1 MAAILPILE
10 GFWMFLVVCATA
22 YVSAAY
28 HGLTVWPAPA
38 TVAVQATTLSLSAV
52 GALYYNG
59 LYDFRFA
66 SAGRA
71 LWGRFFRAVLIS
83 GVFIAAI
90 YAWFPGARVRELPL
104 AAAVVLIAFV
114 PLRTAACRI
123 IQSRPFVE
131 RVLVVGGGKLAE
143 LVVGELQARPSL
155 PYTIVGIVE
164 DATESDPLLGP
175 PA

>member
-1 MAAILPILE
+1 MSRRLRTRAS
-10 GFWMFLVVCATA
+10 C
-22 YVSAAY
+22 
-28 HGLTVWPAPA
+28 PA

-104 AAAVVLIAFV
+104 AAAKPAISAD
-114 PLRTAACRI
+114 LR
-123 IQSRPFVE
+123 E
-131 RVLVVGGGKLAE
+131 
-143 LVVGELQARPSL
+143 
-155 PYTIVGIVE
+155 
-164 DATESDPLLGP
+164 
-175 PA
+175 